1 MKAIKALVVFM
12 GLLIVVGL
20 GVLGWGLMRQSS
32 RPDLPP
38 SPVAAPPTLVEDAT
52 PAFDTVFLAEP
63 PGTTLQAVSL
73 HGPTLILTLTGGGTA
88 DRVVLFH
95 LPTAQ
100 IHGRIVVSE

>member
-20 GVLGWGLMRQSS
+20 GVLGWGLMRQSGS
-32 RPDLPP
+32 PDLPP
-38 SPVAAPPTLVEDAT
+38 SPVAAPPTLEDAP
-52 PAFDTVFLAEP
+52 PAFNTVFLAEP

-73 HGPTLILTLTGGGTA
+73 HGPTLVLTLTGGGTA

-100 IHGRIVVSE
+100 VHGRIVVSE